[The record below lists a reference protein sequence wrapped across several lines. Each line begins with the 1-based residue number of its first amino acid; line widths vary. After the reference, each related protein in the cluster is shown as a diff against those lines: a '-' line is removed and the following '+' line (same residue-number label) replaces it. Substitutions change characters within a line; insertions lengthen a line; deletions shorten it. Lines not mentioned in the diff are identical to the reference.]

1 MSENCR
7 VTNGKEAVAL
17 LLGSVK
23 VKQVRKGV
31 CVWVCGC
38 VCVWVWVWVGGRVCV
53 EVEITGGHRPVS
65 VQIVKATE
73 QMLAGLDKMSASLY
87 FSNICECGAWRH
99 GHSKHVHPVA
109 ARVTG

>member
-31 CVWVCGC
+31 CVWVWVWVWVC
-38 VCVWVWVWVGGRVCV
+38 VGVWVWVWVCGCVGVYVCA
-53 EVEITGGHRPVS
+53 EVEKTGGHRPVS

-73 QMLAGLDKMSASLY
+73 QMHAGLDKMSASLY
-87 FSNICECGAWRH
+87 FSNIGKCGA
-99 GHSKHVHPVA
+99 
-109 ARVTG
+109 